1 LIINTKV
8 FISIKMK
15 KLLPF
20 ILILGFIFPIHPAY
34 AISCPTAKKIQK
46 EMEKKGFDME
56 SAEGVTR
63 TLAYYEL
70 IITNPKCFN
79 CFPRIYLTYVLS
91 VKIHLSECKN
101 QIMMKHVQEK
111 RYGIAIWKQFCTG
124 MKKLEKYTK

>member
-1 LIINTKV
+1 
-8 FISIKMK
+8 MK

-20 ILILGFIFPIHPAY
+20 ILILGFIVPIQPAN

-56 SAEGVTR
+56 TAKGVTD
-63 TLAYYEL
+63 TLAYYKL
-70 IITNPKCFN
+70 ILTNKKCFN
-79 CFPRIYLTYVLS
+79 SFPRITPSFVLS
-91 VKIHLSECKN
+91 VKEFVLECEN
-101 QIMMKHVQEK
+101 PRFNIFNVQEK